1 MNKGHTVIS
10 FIFTFKLLVNLSDSH
25 FLICIRFNDSVSKGH
40 TPLTFIQPCTF
51 LLVTLIHF
59 SKQGLVNSLT
69 ILLLYVYVHNLH
81 WTKLVELSCKWQWQR
96 MYTMSYCYGHT
107 WAVMALVDSIVVRCT
122 RLDDYN
128 TCIFIS
134 ALAHWPFFIFNVVSF
149 LPLTP
154 RGFVW
159 LHWLGDTFPIFPMW
173 FFGFSY
179 QAAHTF
185 FHCTF
190 WFVGTSSFCWRSSC
204 FGLGWGGPF
213 TRSLLWAVA
222 GVPSPLLG

>member
-1 MNKGHTVIS
+1 MLDVTDQYC
-10 FIFTFKLLVNLSDSH
+10 IFPAT
-25 FLICIRFNDSVSKGH
+25 SKGG
-40 TPLTFIQPCTF
+40 
-51 LLVTLIHF
+51 F
-59 SKQGLVNSLT
+59 SCHPGDLSRKCHLCHG
-69 ILLLYVYVHNLH
+69 
-81 WTKLVELSCKWQWQR
+81 SCKSRKWGRRSPSSYYQIVRNIWCAI
-96 MYTMSYCYGHT
+96 MYIHLSSRTLT
-107 WAVMALVDSIVVRCT
+107 
-122 RLDDYN
+122 
-128 TCIFIS
+128 
-134 ALAHWPFFIFNVVSF
+134 FFIFNMVSF

>member
-1 MNKGHTVIS
+1 MTK
-10 FIFTFKLLVNLSDSH
+10 NLY
-25 FLICIRFNDSVSKGH
+25 NV
-40 TPLTFIQPCTF
+40 
-51 LLVTLIHF
+51 
-59 SKQGLVNSLT
+59 
-69 ILLLYVYVHNLH
+69 
-81 WTKLVELSCKWQWQR
+81 
-96 MYTMSYCYGHT
+96 YCYERT

-128 TCIFIS
+128 TMYIHLSSRTLTFS
-134 ALAHWPFFIFNVVSF
+134 IFNVVSF

-213 TRSLLWAVA
+213 IRSLLCAVA
-222 GVPSPLLG
+222 GVPSPLLTQCSCVFGFPSFICFNLINGDSRGQNIP

>member
-1 MNKGHTVIS
+1 MLNVTDHYCIS
-10 FIFTFKLLVNLSDSH
+10 PAT
-25 FLICIRFNDSVSKGH
+25 SKGGFSCH
-40 TPLTFIQPCTF
+40 PGD
-51 LLVTLIHF
+51 LLRKCHLCH
-59 SKQGLVNSLT
+59 G
-69 ILLLYVYVHNLH
+69 
-81 WTKLVELSCKWQWQR
+81 SCKSQKRGARPPSLHYKTVRNIFWQWQR
-96 MYTMSYCYGHT
+96 IYTMSYCYERT
-107 WAVMALVDSIVVRCT
+107 WADMALAHSIVVRCT

-128 TCIFIS
+128 TMYIHLSSRTLTCS
-134 ALAHWPFFIFNVVSF
+134 IFNVVSF

>member
-1 MNKGHTVIS
+1 
-10 FIFTFKLLVNLSDSH
+10 
-25 FLICIRFNDSVSKGH
+25 
-40 TPLTFIQPCTF
+40 
-51 LLVTLIHF
+51 
-59 SKQGLVNSLT
+59 
-69 ILLLYVYVHNLH
+69 
-81 WTKLVELSCKWQWQR
+81 
-96 MYTMSYCYGHT
+96 MYTHLSSRT
-107 WAVMALVDSIVVRCT
+107 LT
-122 RLDDYN
+122 
-128 TCIFIS
+128 
-134 ALAHWPFFIFNVVSF
+134 FFIFNVASF

-213 TRSLLWAVA
+213 TRSLLGCGGSAFSFTGFPSFICFNLITATPVA
-222 GVPSPLLG
+222 KISHNGFVIILSQQTELAQSETPPTSITFVICKGTWSTKSL